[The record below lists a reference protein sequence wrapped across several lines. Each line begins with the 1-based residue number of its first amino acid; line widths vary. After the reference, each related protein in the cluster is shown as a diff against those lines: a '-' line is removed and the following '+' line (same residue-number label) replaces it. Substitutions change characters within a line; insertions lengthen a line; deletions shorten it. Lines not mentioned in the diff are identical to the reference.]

1 MKIRTVKYIVK
12 EGVINAYKNKLMSLA
27 SVGIVTASLIIFGTF
42 LLIILN
48 LNQNMEMIKQKP
60 ELIIFC
66 QEGLDE
72 GSILQIERNLTNN
85 SAVKSYSFVS
95 AKQAYEEFKKEL
107 GEELL
112 GGYDENTFPAEF
124 NVSLHDDTVVEDEI
138 DMLEGIPGV
147 DEVSYSQAIIEFI
160 SKVSNW
166 VNIIS
171 LLLIIIFFC
180 VSVFIIAN
188 TIKLTVFSRRK
199 EINIMK
205 YIGATDWFIRWPFVV
220 EGIVIGVIGALISFI
235 MTRYGYGA
243 LESRFN
249 QDLSEFF
256 VFIKIEDVSLQ
267 LMVFYALIGGIVGAL
282 GSFVSIRKYL
292 RV

>member
-12 EGVINAYKNKLMSLA
+12 EGVINAYRNKLMSLA
-27 SVGIVTASLIIFGTF
+27 SVGIVIASLIIFGTF

-48 LNQNMEMIKQKP
+48 LNQNMELIKQKP

-66 QEGLDE
+66 QEGLGDQE
-72 GSILQIERNLTNN
+72 ILQIEQNLKQNA
-85 SAVKSYSFVS
+85 AVKSYSFIS
-95 AKQAYEEFKKEL
+95 SKQAYEDFKKEL
-107 GEELL
+107 GEKLL
-112 GGYDENTFPAEF
+112 EGYDENTFPAEF
-124 NVSLHDDTVVEDEI
+124 NVSLDENI
-138 DMLEGIPGV
+138 VAEEEIVKLEEIPGV
-147 DEVSYSQAIIEFI
+147 DEVSYSQAIIDLI
-160 SKVSNW
+160 AKVSNW

-220 EGIVIGVIGALISFI
+220 EGIVIGVVGALISFI
-235 MTRYGYGA
+235 ITRYGYGA
-243 LESRFN
+243 LEARFN
-249 QDLSEFF
+249 QDLSDYF
-256 VFIKIEDVSLQ
+256 VFIKINDVSLQ
-267 LMVFYALIGGIVGAL
+267 LMVFYSLIGGIVGAL
-282 GSFVSIRKYL
+282 GSFISMRKYL